1 MSGVENRIIVPAERT
16 GKIKYSVMDT
26 IDRAHDAAKRGLD
39 ILYLH
44 IGDPLLFDYET
55 PPHLIE
61 ETYRAMLDRKTGYT
75 DTSGLKEAIEA
86 IEKSAYNKGI
96 RDIRDIFVMTG
107 VSEAIDLAF
116 AALLNDGDNILLPCP
131 SYPLY
136 ISSAYRNGAEP
147 NYYNLD
153 ETNNWQPD
161 IDDIKSKINDKT
173 RGIVIIYPNNPT
185 GSLYT
190 EETLRKLI
198 DVALEHNLVIFS
210 DEIYDRLLFDNA
222 EHLSTAALSSDA
234 TVVTLN
240 GLSKAYLAPG
250 FRIGWCVISGRERS
264 VRDYCEGISKY
275 TRARLCA
282 NHPEQYA
289 IKPALEGDQSHIERA
304 IVKLE
309 KRRDITVNM
318 LNSIEGINCVSPNG
332 AFYAF
337 PELQFDIN
345 DVDFVH
351 GLINETGVITMH
363 GSGFGQKEGSHHFRV
378 VFLAQ
383 EDKLK
388 KAYERI
394 ADFTRKFV

>member
-1 MSGVENRIIVPAERT
+1 MIDVQAGLVTPAVRT
-16 GKIKYSVMDT
+16 TKIKYSVMDT
-26 IDRAHDAAKRGLD
+26 IERAHEAEKRGLD

-61 ETYRAMLDRKTGYT
+61 ATYKAMKDRKTGYT
-75 DTSGLKEAIEA
+75 DTSGLVEAIEA
-86 IEKSAYNKGI
+86 IERSAEQKGI
-96 RDIRDIFVMTG
+96 SAIRDIFVTTG
-107 VSEAIDLAF
+107 VSEAIDIAF
-116 AALLNDGDNILLPCP
+116 AALLNEGDNILLPCP

-147 NYYNLD
+147 NFYYLD
-153 ETNNWQPD
+153 ETENWQPD
-161 IDDIKSKINDKT
+161 IDDIRSKINDRTK
-173 RGIVIIYPNNPT
+173 GIVIIYPNNPT
-185 GSLYT
+185 GSLYK

-198 DVALEHNLVIFS
+198 DVALEYNLVIFS

-222 EHLSTAALSSDA
+222 RHVSTASMTSDA

-250 FRIGWCVISGRERS
+250 FRIGWSIISGRENA
-264 VRDYCEGISKY
+264 VRGYCEAMAKY

-289 IKPALEGDQSHIERA
+289 IKPALEGDQSHIENA
-304 IVKLE
+304 IKKLE
-309 KRRDITVNM
+309 KRRDITVGM
-318 LNSIEGINCVSPNG
+318 LNAIDGISCVAPNG

-337 PELQFDIN
+337 PRLEFDVD

-351 GLINETGVITMH
+351 RLIDETGVITMH
-363 GSGFGQKEGSHHFRV
+363 GSGFGQKEDSHHFRV

-383 EDKLK
+383 DDILK
-388 KAYERI
+388 RAYERI
-394 ADFTRKFV
+394 GDFTRKYM